1 MEKKSIISKS
11 KYINLLRRWDFKKNI
26 NENKLPLEI
35 TRRLDNHK
43 FEKMMRNG
51 TSYIWHESISKD
63 EFKYKLLKAT
73 LENYLYYSND
83 KIEIDKLNQDKVNN
97 YIDHLK
103 KIFNP
108 VLDKYYS
115 NLKKERGINESK
127 NNSIQDKLK
136 NRLENEGLLI
146 VSKKVGGIKN
156 LSKLL
161 KKQIDDLILEYYK
174 NKKVNTSELSF
185 DVGGYD
191 FNFQLIDLDMIQL
204 KYSESLNNEVKDFF
218 SLNFFYQINE
228 GSVTVIFDDGE
239 TYDLRSEELKNKP
252 YLWEIKNEIKDILT
266 DYSYNLISE
275 LFPKTGFKF
284 RINVDYTMK

>member
-51 TSYIWHESISKD
+51 TSYIWHESKSKD

-83 KIEIDKLNQDKVNN
+83 KIEIDKLNQDEVNN

-115 NLKKERGINESK
+115 NLKKERGINESE

-239 TYDLRSEELKNKP
+239 TYDLRSKELKNKP

-275 LFPKTGFKF
+275 LFPKTGFEF